1 MQHVASASKLDW
13 GGGGPSDAADAVLL
27 GSTNPDPDPGP
38 RPNPDPK
45 PKPKPKPKP
54 NPNPNPDP
62 NPNPNQAAE
71 QQLGSDAWPV
81 RGSLLAPP
89 SYHPTLPGYHPTR
102 YAVRSSRHLVITHV
116 TYLSPH

>member
-1 MQHVASASKLDW
+1 MRRCSGSADVQAAAASDFLTLTLTLAL
-13 GGGGPSDAADAVLL
+13 
-27 GSTNPDPDPGP
+27 
-38 RPNPDPK
+38 
-45 PKPKPKPKP
+45 
-54 NPNPNPDP
+54 NPNPNSDP

-102 YAVRSSRHLVITHV
+102 CAARSSRRHC
-116 TYLSPH
+116 